1 MAAIDE
7 APAQEG
13 EKKEPRPETVFRVLV
28 RSVGAESWLVLPE
41 DQNVTGRTQEEG
53 KKKAARMLSDIEE
66 YAEQIQ
72 GNGLELAV
80 TSARSFKPVVV
91 KVEPQPAKVVLR

>member
-1 MAAIDE
+1 MAAVDQE
-7 APAQEG
+7 PTTEG

-28 RSVGAESWLVLPE
+28 RSAGAEAWIVL
-41 DQNVTGRTQEEG
+41 DDTVSGRTQEEG

-66 YAEQIQ
+66 YAAQIQ

-80 TSARSFKPVVV
+80 TSARSFKPVLV

>member
-1 MAAIDE
+1 VSEVAE
-7 APAQEG
+7 APAEAT
-13 EKKEPRPETVFRVLV
+13 EAKEPRPETVFRVFV
-28 RSVGAESWLVLPE
+28 RSVGEEAWLAL
-41 DQNVTGRTQEEG
+41 DQTVSGRTQEEA
-53 KKKAARMLSDIEE
+53 KKKAARMLNDIEE
-66 YAEQIQ
+66 YAAQIQ